1 MPKVNSGIRSLAK
14 ELTDALEREL
24 SRKEVAPAAEPT
36 PAPATGPAELFD
48 LLVSVLADRVA
59 LELQNRQNGQ
69 NGHEPTGPE
78 TLLNLARKMRNQAQS
93 SPAGDTDE
101 QAEGSTEGST
111 AADGRIDIREKSP
124 KYANIESL
132 LRYDETRELGP
143 GVKLVIMNFND

>member
-1 MPKVNSGIRSLAK
+1 MNSGIRSLAK

-24 SRKEVAPAAEPT
+24 SRQEVAPAPAAE
-36 PAPATGPAELFD
+36 PAELFD

-59 LELQNRQNGQ
+59 LELQSRQ
-69 NGHEPTGPE
+69 NGHEPSGRE
-78 TLLNLARKMRNQAQS
+78 GLLNLAKRIRDEAQS
-93 SPAGDTDE
+93 SRAGDSDE
-101 QAEGSTEGST
+101 QAEGSAEGSA
-111 AADGRIDIREKSP
+111 AADSRIDIREKSP

>member
-1 MPKVNSGIRSLAK
+1 VPYGEKEAPKVNSGIRSLAK

-24 SRKEVAPAAEPT
+24 SRQEAAPAPAAE
-36 PAPATGPAELFD
+36 PAELFD

-59 LELQNRQNGQ
+59 LELQSRQ
-69 NGHEPTGPE
+69 NGHEPSGRE
-78 TLLNLARKMRNQAQS
+78 GLLNLAKRIRNEAQS
-93 SPAGDTDE
+93 SRAGDSAE
-101 QAEGSTEGST
+101 QAEGS
-111 AADGRIDIREKSP
+111 AASDSRFDIRDQSP